1 MRISDWSSDVCS
13 SDLAARYKDEPWVGG
28 YDLVNEPNWSFAT
41 PGKGHGCD
49 ETENKAIWDLQRR
62 ITAAIRAVDQRHMVI
77 VEGNCWG
84 NNYRGLP
91 PAWDDNLVLSFHK
104 YWNRNDEA
112 SIADIVKLRASY
124 GRPVWLGESGENRSE
139 EHTSELQSL
148 MRISSA

>member
-104 YWNRNDEA
+104 YWNRN
-112 SIADIVKLRASY
+112 
-124 GRPVWLGESGENRSE
+124 RSE
-139 EHTSELQSL
+139 EQTSELQSL
-148 MRISSA
+148 MRISYAVFFLKKKKRRIYKK